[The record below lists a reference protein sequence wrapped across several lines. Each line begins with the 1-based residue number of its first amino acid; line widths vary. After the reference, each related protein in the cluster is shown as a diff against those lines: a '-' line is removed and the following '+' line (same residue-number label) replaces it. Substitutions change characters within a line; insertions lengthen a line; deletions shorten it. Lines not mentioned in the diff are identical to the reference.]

1 MDEPGNNTF
10 KLHNKKFLNKTKIKT
25 NLKVMFT
32 RLFTNNLLSSSL
44 VSNSIT
50 YAKADTGASKT
61 FIKQAHISKLQNIRR
76 LQLGPTVLLP
86 NNESLVASHQ
96 GQLQFNDC
104 LSDTAKTAYVLPG
117 MTNESLISI
126 GQLCD
131 DDCIAIFSKNDLNIF
146 KNKKLVLQGKRNKTD
161 GLWDVPSTPTIKNH
175 AHSIN
180 SRVYTN
186 EDHTINL

>member
-1 MDEPGNNTF
+1 MDEPGNTTF
-10 KLHNKKFLNKTKIKT
+10 KLHNKKILNQTKIKT
-25 NLKVMFT
+25 NLKVIFT

-61 FIKQAHISKLQNIRR
+61 FIKQTHISTLQNIRR

-104 LSDTAKTAYVLPG
+104 QSDTAKTVYVLPG

-131 DDCIAIFSKNDLNIF
+131 DDCIAIFF
-146 KNKKLVLQGKRNKTD
+146 
-161 GLWDVPSTPTIKNH
+161 
-175 AHSIN
+175 
-180 SRVYTN
+180 
-186 EDHTINL
+186 